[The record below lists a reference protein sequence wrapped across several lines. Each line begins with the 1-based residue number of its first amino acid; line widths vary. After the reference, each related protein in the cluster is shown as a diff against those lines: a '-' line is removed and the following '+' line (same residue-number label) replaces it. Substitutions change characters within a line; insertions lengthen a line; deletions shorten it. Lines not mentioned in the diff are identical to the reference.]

1 MSGREHATRLDRHL
15 EPTKMF
21 QQPNPMKTKPILSA
35 AVTQRSDKTLTNS
48 IRRKWFAVALSGFLV
63 TSIFALLP
71 SPAQAECPQGWD
83 LSGKWWAK
91 QSNGSF
97 VEFNLTQNGTELT
110 GTARTLASNR
120 RCPVTGFIKGNKF
133 KVGVTWRAGSSEG
146 VYTGTVSPYGFIEG
160 TTYDYFSLD
169 AHATWLREAQLQC
182 APIKSSAE
190 MLKNNSASFAKP
202 PASQSKPDLKDFS
215 KVMPN
220 AESAPAATPK
230 PIKSSGKYK
239 PSTTPSQLPV
249 VPGSGG
255 GTAGG
260 FIQMFPTTPSPTPSP
275 EAQQAAESASND
287 TQDQQNDAQDQHK
300 KKKKHHH
307 HHDDNQQSDDE
318 NQGNN

>member
-1 MSGREHATRLDRHL
+1 
-15 EPTKMF
+15 MF

-63 TSIFALLP
+63 TSMFALLP

-91 QSNGSF
+91 QNNGSF

-146 VYTGTVSPYGFIEG
+146 VYTGTVSPHGFIEG
-160 TTYDYFSLD
+160 STYDYFALG
-169 AHATWLREAQLQC
+169 AHATWYCQSQFQC

-239 PSTTPSQLPV
+239 PAPASQDPKAAATYKNGLPSNADKPNV
-249 VPGSGG
+249 
-255 GTAGG
+255 GTKGG
-260 FIQMFPTTPSPTPSP
+260 FIQMFPTTPTPSP

-300 KKKKHHH
+300 KNKKNKKHHH
-307 HHDDNQQSDDE
+307 HDDDE
-318 NQGNN
+318 NQGND